1 MLKKRVIPTL
11 LYKDNI
17 LVKGKNFSSDR
28 PVSSLIES
36 VKMYNIREVDELIFY
51 DIMATKKNKHQI
63 IQ

>member
-1 MLKKRVIPTL
+1 MLKKELFQRCSKRQYPCQR
-11 LYKDNI
+11 K
-17 LVKGKNFSSDR
+17 KFSSDR

-51 DIMATKKNKHQI
+51 DIIATKKNKHQI